1 MYWCVIVLIWR
12 MVEMIY
18 IWEAEYS
25 MQYHDRC
32 RGLMCLYHVRPSCC
46 CLCFCCWRGPLA
58 RLWEYCCW
66 SGEMT
71 YIGRPR
77 RALPP
82 GKHGAYNTEKCAHT
96 HIHTYTTLNALD
108 FIWGL
113 SASHAI
119 PSGEKWSQSESRW
132 EVRPGVQALHLSSV
146 IKTGTLG
153 PSHPIEEKMER
164 ERERGSADPGLLLL
178 SLEICEAWL
187 TPSPCPIYTYLWNA

>member
-1 MYWCVIVLIWR
+1 M
-12 MVEMIY
+12 
-18 IWEAEYS
+18 
-25 MQYHDRC
+25 
-32 RGLMCLYHVRPSCC
+32 RGLTGGPEELYHLTSMG
-46 CLCFCCWRGPLA
+46 L
-58 RLWEYCCW
+58 
-66 SGEMT
+66 T
-71 YIGRPR
+71 T
-77 RALPP
+77 
-82 GKHGAYNTEKCAHT
+82 HTNAHT
-96 HIHTYTTLNALD
+96 HAHATLHALD

-119 PSGEKWSQSESRW
+119 PSGKKWSQSESRW

-187 TPSPCPIYTYLWNA
+187 TPSPCPIYIYLWNTSYVTHYALKFSPHLKSITLMLLKVTSDAVWSMFYTDFIR